1 MDKKMLGPSEVCD
14 YVEEMGVTKS
24 KNRFLQTLVLAF
36 LAGMFISLGAFASQV
51 ASHSITNFGL
61 GKLIAGIVF
70 PIGLM
75 FVVICGAELFTGNC
89 LLSVAYAEKRISI
102 KDLLKNLLIVFIGN
116 YIGAVFITLLI
127 YFSGAFS
134 LNDAALGGYILK
146 VAYKK
151 STMGFG
157 KAFASGVLCNVLV
170 CLSVWG
176 TYASKDI
183 VGKIFMAFFPIMAFV
198 ITGFEHC
205 VANMYYLTAGL
216 LAKGTEE
223 YIAASHLSL
232 EQVSKI
238 DISHIFSNLIPV
250 TLGNFVGGGIIIGL
264 SYWFIYKYMNKKRN

>member
-1 MDKKMLGPSEVCD
+1 MDKKMLGPGEVCN

-24 KNRFLQTLVLAF
+24 NNRFLQTLVLAF

-61 GKLIAGIVF
+61 AKLIAGIVF

-89 LLSVAYAEKRISI
+89 LLSVAYAERRISI
-102 KDLLKNLLIVFIGN
+102 IDLLKNLLIVFIGN

-176 TYASKDI
+176 SYASKDI

-232 EQVSKI
+232 EQLSKI

-250 TLGNFVGGGIIIGL
+250 TLGNFVGGGILIGL
-264 SYWFIYKYMNKKRN
+264 SYWFIYKYMNKKRA

>member
-1 MDKKMLGPSEVCD
+1 MDKKMLGPGEVCN

-61 GKLIAGIVF
+61 AKLIAGIVF

-89 LLSVAYAEKRISI
+89 LLSVAYAERRISI
-102 KDLLKNLLIVFIGN
+102 IDLLKNLLIVFIGN

-176 TYASKDI
+176 SYASKDI

-250 TLGNFVGGGIIIGL
+250 TLGNFVGGGILIGL
-264 SYWFIYKYMNKKRN
+264 SYWFIYKYMNKKRA

>member
-1 MDKKMLGPSEVCD
+1 MDKKMLGPGEVCN

-61 GKLIAGIVF
+61 AKLIAGIVF

-89 LLSVAYAEKRISI
+89 LLSVAYAERRISI
-102 KDLLKNLLIVFIGN
+102 IDLLRNLLIVFIGN

-176 TYASKDI
+176 SYASKDI

-250 TLGNFVGGGIIIGL
+250 TLGNFVGGGILIGL
-264 SYWFIYKYMNKKRN
+264 SYWFIYKYMNKKRA